1 MNIFQKREVSKEAR
15 TSSGVDRVIKIE
27 SRLEEE
33 QLYRYSTASGSDRPF
48 AC

>member
-1 MNIFQKREVSKEAR
+1 MNIFQKREGSKVAR
-15 TSSGVDRVIKIE
+15 TSSGVDRVIKTE

-33 QLYRYSTASGSDRPF
+33 QLYRYRTASGSDRPF

>member
-15 TSSGVDRVIKIE
+15 TSSGRDRVIKIE